1 MIKIKPAVRS
11 LATPFRMNEGMDEVK
26 VVKKKP
32 EPVDGPLLTERD
44 KIKLERR
51 KRKDD
56 RQREVSFNS
65 LYTHMTHTYI
75 STCIHIGSD
84 DLRTTNR

>member
-1 MIKIKPAVRS
+1 
-11 LATPFRMNEGMDEVK
+11 MNEGMDEVK

-65 LYTHMTHTYI
+65 LHIHT
-75 STCIHIGSD
+75 
-84 DLRTTNR
+84 